1 MNRRQFL
8 FTSFASGTGLVMPNV
23 VTAAVKKYTRPR
35 PRPPLIVHTVVI
47 RPHSNHFDTGAI
59 LKVKKSKGKHDLIH
73 QGTALGIGDLL
84 SIRLISVDMGHHLI
98 GLYVGDN
105 EIRQFRSWIVGGMLE
120 RGEPLTATITDKSKD
135 SAFRIDII
143 LNRPLKPGERLPLID
158 PVSEKLGKS
167 AQMVRRGNNEYRLPN
182 GEWNPV
188 HALPWYKYCPSQYT
202 KKPKLSKN
210 GFRYYL
216 EDLTITNDLVP
227 INPRRRNVW
236 HPTPWNDLR
245 PAVPILTQNGA
256 DLAYITPGF
265 DHSVEQLLLRGEN
278 VEAKMIKPGK
288 YLPRE
293 IMVNFSLVC

>member
-8 FTSFASGTGLVMPNV
+8 FTSFASGTGLVMPNL
-23 VTAAVKKYTRPR
+23 VTAAVKNYNATRTQ
-35 PRPPLIVHTVVI
+35 LIVHTVVI
-47 RPHSNHFDTGAI
+47 RPHSNHFDTGVV
-59 LKVKKSKGKHDLIH
+59 LKVKKSNGRHYLIH

-120 RGEPLTATITDKSKD
+120 RGEPLIATITDTSKD
-135 SAFRIDII
+135 DAFRIDII
-143 LNRPLKPGERLPLID
+143 LNRPVAQGERIPLLD
-158 PVSEKLGKS
+158 PVTEKSGIS
-167 AQMVRRGNNEYRLPN
+167 AQIARPGNNEYIPPN

-188 HALPWYKYCPSQYT
+188 RALPWYKYRPSQYS
-202 KKPKLSKN
+202 KKPKLSKS
-210 GFRYYL
+210 GLRYYV

-227 INPRRRNVW
+227 INPHRRNVW

-256 DLAYITPGF
+256 DLAYMTPGF
-265 DHSVEQLLLRGEN
+265 DHSVEQLLLRGEH
-278 VEAKMIKPGK
+278 VEAKIVRPGK

-293 IMVNFSLVC
+293 MLVNLSLVA